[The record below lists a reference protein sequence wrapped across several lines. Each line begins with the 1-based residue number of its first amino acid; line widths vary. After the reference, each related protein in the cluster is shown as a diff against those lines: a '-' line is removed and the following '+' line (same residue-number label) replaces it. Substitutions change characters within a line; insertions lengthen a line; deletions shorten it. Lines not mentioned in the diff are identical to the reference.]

1 METLDLIL
9 DSAER
14 IFTDHCNKET
24 LDASEAGTF
33 ATALWSVLDD
43 NGLTLLGLPESGTT
57 AADAYRVLRLA
68 AVHALP
74 VPLGECVLARQ
85 LLDAA
90 GAGEEV
96 PAASVAGIGTL
107 GLATPGQGVA
117 RAVPW
122 ARACDW
128 ILIAPLSTQNSS
140 QSFSQSDVRRGAEA
154 GSLTLLSRD
163 ECTIQPGVNLAG
175 EARDDVV
182 FEAGTGRTVQCSSS
196 PEEILEQLALLRAVQ
211 MSGCLAR
218 TLELSLE
225 YAQER
230 VQFGRPISKFQA
242 IQHQLAVMAGEV
254 AAATRAADGA
264 LERLGDSRFQ
274 VQLAVAKA
282 RVGEAAGIAAEIAH
296 QVHGAMGFT
305 HEHRLHHHTRRL
317 WAWRDEFG
325 NEAHWQRQLG
335 QHVAAVGAD
344 QVWDFITRH

>member
-1 METLDLIL
+1 MGTLDLIL

-14 IFTDHCNKET
+14 IFSDHCNKET

-33 ATALWSVLDD
+33 ATGLWTVLDD

-57 AADAYRVLRLA
+57 AADAYRVLRRA
-68 AVHALP
+68 AMHALP
-74 VPLGECVLARQ
+74 VPLGECGLARQ
-85 LLDAA
+85 LIDAA
-90 GAGEEV
+90 GDGEEV
-96 PAASVAGIGTL
+96 PAGSVAGIGTL

-128 ILIAPLSTQNSS
+128 ILIAPLSSESSS
-140 QSFSQSDVRRGAEA
+140 QSSSQSGVRSGGET
-154 GSLTLLSRD
+154 GSLTLLARE

-182 FEAGTGRTVQCSSS
+182 FEAGAGRTVQCSSS
-196 PEEILEQLALLRAVQ
+196 PEEILQQLALLRAVQ
-211 MSGCLAR
+211 MSGCLVR

-230 VQFGRPISKFQA
+230 VQFGRPLSKFQA

-264 LERLGDSRFQ
+264 LEQLGDPRFQ

-282 RVGEAAGIAAEIAH
+282 RVG
-296 QVHGAMGFT
+296 
-305 HEHRLHHHTRRL
+305 
-317 WAWRDEFG
+317 
-325 NEAHWQRQLG
+325 
-335 QHVAAVGAD
+335 
-344 QVWDFITRH
+344 

>member
-1 METLDLIL
+1 METLNLIL

-14 IFTDHCNKET
+14 IFADHCNKET
-24 LDASEAGTF
+24 LDESEAGTF
-33 ATALWSVLDD
+33 ATALWEVLDE
-43 NGLTLLGLPESGTT
+43 NGLTQLGLPESGTT
-57 AADAYRVLRLA
+57 AADAFRVLRLA
-68 AVHALP
+68 AMHALP

-90 GAGEEV
+90 RSSGEPLKE
-96 PAASVAGIGTL
+96 SVAGTGTL
-107 GLATPGQGVA
+107 GRATPGEGVA

-128 ILIAPLSTQNSS
+128 VLIAPLCPQSHS
-140 QSFSQSDVRRGAEA
+140 QGDVPSGGDT
-154 GSLTLLSRD
+154 GSLTLLSK
-163 ECTIQPGVNLAG
+163 EEFTVQPDVNLAG
-175 EARDDVV
+175 EARDLVL
-182 FEAGTGRTVQCSSS
+182 FEAGAGRTIQCSTSS
-196 PEEILEQLALLRAVQ
+196 EEILQQLALLRAVQ

-264 LERLGDSRFQ
+264 LERLGDPRFQ

-282 RVGEAAGIAAEIAH
+282 RVGEAAGVAAEIAH

-305 HEHRLHHHTRRL
+305 HEHRLHHYTRRL

-325 NEAHWQRQLG
+325 NEAYWQRQLG
-335 QHVAAVGAD
+335 QRVSAAGAD

>member
-1 METLDLIL
+1 M
-9 DSAER
+9 
-14 IFTDHCNKET
+14 
-24 LDASEAGTF
+24 
-33 ATALWSVLDD
+33 
-43 NGLTLLGLPESGTT
+43 
-57 AADAYRVLRLA
+57 
-68 AVHALP
+68 
-74 VPLGECVLARQ
+74 Q
-85 LLDAA
+85 
-90 GAGEEV
+90 
-96 PAASVAGIGTL
+96 
-107 GLATPGQGVA
+107 
-117 RAVPW
+117 
-122 ARACDW
+122 
-128 ILIAPLSTQNSS
+128 
-140 QSFSQSDVRRGAEA
+140 
-154 GSLTLLSRD
+154 
-163 ECTIQPGVNLAG
+163 
-175 EARDDVV
+175 
-182 FEAGTGRTVQCSSS
+182 
-196 PEEILEQLALLRAVQ
+196 QLALLRAVQ

>member
-1 METLDLIL
+1 MEMLNLIL

-14 IFTDHCNKET
+14 IFTDHCTKAT
-24 LDASEAGTF
+24 LDASEAGSF
-33 ATALWSVLDD
+33 AAGLWEVLDD

-57 AADAYRVLRLA
+57 PADAYRVLRLA
-68 AVHALP
+68 AAHALP

-90 GAGEEV
+90 GSGEEI
-96 PAASVAGIGTL
+96 PAGSVAGTGTL
-107 GLATPGQGVA
+107 GLAVPGEGVA

-122 ARACDW
+122 ARSCDW
-128 ILIAPLSTQNSS
+128 ILIAPLPTRSPAQ
-140 QSFSQSDVRRGAEA
+140 SQSDVRSGDEA
-154 GSLTLLSRD
+154 GSLTLLSKED
-163 ECTIQPGVNLAG
+163 CTVQPGVNLAG

-182 FEAGTGRTVQCSSS
+182 FDASAGRTVQCSTS
-196 PEEILEQLALLRAVQ
+196 PEEILEQLALLRVVQ

-264 LERLGDSRFQ
+264 LERLGDPRFR

-282 RVGEAAGIAAEIAH
+282 RVGEAAGVAAEIAH

-305 HEHRLHHHTRRL
+305 HEHRLHHYTRRL

-335 QHVAAVGAD
+335 RWVAAAGAD